1 MVIDEEVNDLKLF
14 LYDTTL
20 NAYTDDE
27 VKIIISNKLLDF

>member
-1 MVIDEEVNDLKLF
+1 MVIDEEVNELKLF
-14 LYDTTL
+14 LYDTTN